1 MADSQV
7 NFETLWAQQQEFA
20 QKLMQ
25 QQQKWMESILSLNSG
40 VNLARSGELSVCPP
54 FPNFNKEN
62 QNWEMYLQQLT
73 QHFSAYSVQAADR
86 KKAYFLMWAGTHIFE
101 LVKNLFGSENLDQQ
115 TYEQVTEKLT
125 EHFKQKRHIV
135 AARYEF
141 FKRQMRDS
149 QTHKKWVTDLRG
161 IARECKFFCQSDGC
175 SFNYVNEM
183 TRDQIIV
190 HTSFDAIRTAAFQ
203 KLQPSLEDILSIAE
217 TYETTTKTVAII
229 KESEKRALVTNAV
242 YTQKS
247 NHQKRNFSDGKG
259 GKTALKSCS
268 GCGHSH
274 SRENCKFREAICHNV
289 PERGT

>member
-7 NFETLWAQQQEFA
+7 NFETLLAQQQEFP

-25 QQQKWMESILSLNSG
+25 QQQKWMESILSQNSG
-40 VNLARSGELSVCPP
+40 ENLARSGELSVCPP

-62 QNWEMYLQQLT
+62 QNWE
-73 QHFSAYSVQAADR
+73 DW
-86 KKAYFLMWAGTHIFE
+86 KKAYFLSWAGIHIFE
-101 LVKNLFGSENLDQQ
+101 LENNLFGSENLHQQ
-115 TYEQVTEKLT
+115 TYEQITEKLT

-149 QTHKKWVTDLRG
+149 QIHKEWVADLRG
-161 IARECKFFCQSDGC
+161 IARECQFVCQSDGC
-175 SFNYVNEM
+175 LFNYVSEM
-183 TRDQIIV
+183 IRDQIIV
-190 HTSFDAIRTAAFQ
+190 HTPIDAIRTAASQ
-203 KLQPSLEDILSIAE
+203 KLQPSLEDVLSIAE
-217 TYETTTKTVAII
+217 TYEATTKTVAVI
-229 KESEKRALVTNAV
+229 KESDKRALDTNAV

-247 NHQKRNFSDGKG
+247 NHQKRNFPDGKG

-268 GCGHSH
+268 GCSH
-274 SRENCKFREAICHNV
+274 TLAKIASFGRQFATNV